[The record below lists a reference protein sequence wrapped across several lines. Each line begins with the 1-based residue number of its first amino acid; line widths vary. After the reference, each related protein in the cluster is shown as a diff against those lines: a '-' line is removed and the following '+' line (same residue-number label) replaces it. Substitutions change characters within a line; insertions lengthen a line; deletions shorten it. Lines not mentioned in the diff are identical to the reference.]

1 MPIVVYKNIFGFN
14 VSANKIKNEK
24 IINRG
29 NARSDTGQYLAGTG
43 SIFLGQITS
52 HVLPMSNGWFTI
64 ATSSYARRFKFCVH
78 IN

>member
-14 VSANKIKNEK
+14 VSANKKKEK

-29 NARSDTGQYLAGTG
+29 NARSDTGQYLTETG

-64 ATSSYARRFKFCVH
+64 ATSSYAGRFKFCVH